1 MDANTK
7 RKLNSILYV
16 ASRDLKGDYRIYN
29 SYQRQLQELDLSPK
43 EYESAVIKLSKIL
56 KV

>member
-1 MDANTK
+1 MDADTK
-7 RKLNSILYV
+7 RKLISILSI
-16 ASRDLKGDYRIYN
+16 ATHDHKGDYRIYN
-29 SYQRQLQELDLSPK
+29 SYRRQLQELDLSPK